1 VRIRRILAPTDFSDP
16 SAAALEYAAA
26 LAQKLGARLIVTHVV
41 EPITGGDMYGWAE
54 AVSFSAEM
62 KRHARRRI
70 AALVAT
76 LSKRGI
82 RNRGLTMEGFVAQ
95 SILEAAKSVD
105 LIVMGTHGRSGV
117 SRLLIGSIA
126 EKVVRGA
133 RCPVLTVRIPS
144 KEDR

>member
-26 LAQKLGARLIVTHVV
+26 LAQKLGAHLIVTHVV
-41 EPITGGDMYGWAE
+41 EPITGGDVYGWAE
-54 AVSFSAEM
+54 AVSLRAEM
-62 KRHARRRI
+62 KRDARRRI

-76 LSKRGI
+76 LSKQGV
-82 RNRGLTMEGFVAQ
+82 RNRGLMMEGSVAQ
-95 SILEAAKSVD
+95 SILEAAKSAD
-105 LIVMGTHGRSGV
+105 LIVMGTHGRTGV

-144 KEDR
+144 EADH